1 MPRNVLVV
9 DDSPIAR
16 LITKKCVSTAAPQ
29 CTLHEAVNGLDG
41 VEKFREIN
49 PEITLMDLTM
59 PVMDGIEAL
68 SEIRKINPEAI
79 IIVATADIQ
88 EITIARA
95 MAAGAYAVMQ
105 KPLSSQALDEVFQRI
120 KGNGDG

>member
-1 MPRNVLVV
+1 MLRNVLVV

-16 LITKKCVSTAAPQ
+16 LITQKCVSTAAPQ

-41 VEKFREIN
+41 VEKFKEIN

-68 SEIRKINPEAI
+68 VEIRKINPEAI
-79 IIVATADIQ
+79 VIVVTADIQ
-88 EITIARA
+88 EITISRA
-95 MAAGAYAVMQ
+95 MEAGAYVVLQ
-105 KPLSSQALDEVFQRI
+105 KPLSSPVLCDCFQRI
-120 KGNGDG
+120 KESGDG